1 MDVAATALAQTP
13 AELVDERQALRAL
26 ELIAVFF
33 GAGDQQ
39 ALTRPAPAP
48 IEGDGPGARM
58 LASITAFGRAL
69 SGGGA
74 EECVELARWALADG
88 VLIEADPG
96 LFPVTA
102 IWVLVMAD
110 RDEALA
116 AWEELRALAH
126 RRGSMLGIVTVNLW
140 RGGTLLWRGDLRD
153 AQESLEGA
161 REGFRDWGLARS
173 AETYVPAFQG
183 MTLLALGDLDGA
195 RAMLDPSRVAGD
207 ETDGYKLL
215 LRGWTALLLAEGR
228 HQEALAIA
236 DDLAGRF
243 AFIAN
248 SYWAPWRSLKARA
261 LDGLGRTEEALELA
275 REELE
280 LAQAFGSPS
289 LVGRAQRELG
299 TLERED
305 GIERLRTAVEVLGRS
320 TAKLELAEAELALGA
335 TLRRGRQPGEA
346 REPLRRAL
354 ELASVCGA
362 ERLIEAARAELHA
375 SGARPRRDALRGAAS
390 LTPSERRVVDLA
402 VGGRTNRQIAQELYV
417 TPKTVEVHLSNS
429 YRKLEITS
437 RRELTQAL
445 TS

>member
-1 MDVAATALAQTP
+1 
-13 AELVDERQALRAL
+13 
-26 ELIAVFF
+26 
-33 GAGDQQ
+33 
-39 ALTRPAPAP
+39 
-48 IEGDGPGARM
+48 
-58 LASITAFGRAL
+58 
-69 SGGGA
+69 
-74 EECVELARWALADG
+74 
-88 VLIEADPG
+88 
-96 LFPVTA
+96 
-102 IWVLVMAD
+102 MAD

-140 RGGTLLWRGDLRD
+140 RGGTLLWRGDLRE

-335 TLRRGRQPGEA
+335 ALRRGRQPGEA